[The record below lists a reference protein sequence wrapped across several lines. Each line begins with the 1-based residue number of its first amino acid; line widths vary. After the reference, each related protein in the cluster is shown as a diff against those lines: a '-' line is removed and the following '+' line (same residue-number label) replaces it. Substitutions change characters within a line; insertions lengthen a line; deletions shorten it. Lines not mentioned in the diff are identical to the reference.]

1 MSSEKTEKPTEHK
14 IRKAREEG
22 QVAKSKDFTQ
32 ALLVGAL
39 FGYMLFDAQGI
50 IKSLMEIMQFPAQ
63 LYGLDFRDAV
73 RIEINHLFRA
83 AVIILLPFLLL
94 GIVVAVFG
102 EMIQTGVLLAF
113 KVLIPKG
120 ERLDPVSNLKQMF
133 SMKNFVEFCK
143 AILKVTFLGVLI
155 WMVLKDS
162 LQTLLW
168 LPQLGLAAFG
178 VTFAGMLKSL
188 IIYSFL
194 AFFSIALADLVFQRY
209 NHIKQLM
216 MSMDEVK
223 QEYKQ
228 LEGDPHMK
236 SHRKSVAKE
245 IAMGEMVMKTRKSS
259 AVVTNPT
266 HLAVAIFYDEKTTP
280 LPMVVAKGKNEV
292 AHEMVRAARAC
303 GIPVMQNIE
312 LARALTDLAK
322 IDQYIPSE
330 LLEPIAEFLIALRR
344 YLGVPPVGGL
354 HA

>member
-1 MSSEKTEKPTEHK
+1 MSSEKTEKPTDHK

-32 ALLVGAL
+32 ALLIGAL

-50 IKSLMEIMQFPAQ
+50 IQSLIEIIEFPAQ
-63 LYGLDFRDAV
+63 LYGLEFRDAL
-73 RIEINHLFRA
+73 RIEVNHLLRA
-83 AVIILLPFLLL
+83 ALIILLPFLLL
-94 GIVVAVFG
+94 VIVIAVFA

-113 KVLIPKG
+113 KALIPKG
-120 ERLDPVSNLKQMF
+120 DRLNPVSNLKQMF
-133 SMKNFVEFCK
+133 SMKNIVEFIK
-143 AILKVTFLGVLI
+143 SILKVIFLGILI
-155 WMVLKDS
+155 WMVIKDS
-162 LQTLLW
+162 LQTLLL
-168 LPQLGLAAFG
+168 LPANGLVAFG
-178 VTFAGMLKSL
+178 VAFAGMLKTL

-194 AFFSIALADLVFQRY
+194 AFFVIALADLIFQRY

-216 MSMDEVK
+216 MSMDEIK

-236 SHRKSVAKE
+236 SHRKGMAKE
-245 IAMGEMVMKTRKSS
+245 IAMGEMVVKTRKSS

-266 HLAVAIFYDEKTTP
+266 HLAVAIYYDEAITP
-280 LPMVVAKGKNEV
+280 LPVVVAKGKDEV
-292 AHEMVRAARAC
+292 AHQMVRMARSC

-312 LARALTDLAK
+312 LARSLTELAK

-330 LLEPIAEFLIALRR
+330 LIEPIAEFLIALRR
-344 YLGVPPVGGL
+344 YMGATALGGS

>member
-39 FGYMLFDAQGI
+39 FGYMLFDAEGI
-50 IKSLMEIMQFPAQ
+50 VQSFIEIMQFPAQ
-63 LYGLDFRDAV
+63 LYGLDFLDAV
-73 RIEINHLFRA
+73 RIEINQLVRA
-83 AVIILLPFLLL
+83 AILILLPFLLL
-94 GIVVAVFG
+94 GIVIAVFG

-113 KVLIPKG
+113 KALIPKG
-120 ERLDPVSNLKQMF
+120 DRLNPVTNLKQMF
-133 SMKNFVEFCK
+133 SMKNVVEFIK
-143 AILKVTFLGVLI
+143 AILKVTFLSVLI
-155 WMVLKDS
+155 WIVLRDS
-162 LQTLLW
+162 LQSLLL
-168 LPQLGLAAFG
+168 LPAHGLAAFG

-188 IIYSFL
+188 VIYSFL
-194 AFFSIALADLVFQRY
+194 AFFCIALADLIFQRY

-236 SHRKSVAKE
+236 SHRKGLAKE

-266 HLAVAIFYDEKTTP
+266 HLAVAIYYDEKITP
-280 LPMVVAKGKNEV
+280 LPVVVAKGKNEI
-292 AHEMVRAARAC
+292 AHQMVKMARSC

-312 LARALTDLAK
+312 LARALTEAAK
-322 IDQYIPSE
+322 IDQYIPPE
-330 LLEPIAEFLIALRR
+330 LVEPIAEFLIALRR
-344 YLGVPPVGGL
+344 YFGASFNGDLY
-354 HA
+354 A